1 MDGNLELAWT
11 TIEILAFIG
20 VMLGVVVGIVFGFA
34 KLGFQYAPFIVA
46 VAVLIWYFQQEII
59 MFTPETMEPGKGYE
73 CTFTVKNIPLDEF
86 GRPGGMMS
94 LADIPVEKIGDYTS
108 TGAIV
113 ARDLNTKLMEVEDS
127 KVDGKPKT
135 YVVKFL
141 DVENINEV

>member
-1 MDGNLELAWT
+1 
-11 TIEILAFIG
+11 
-20 VMLGVVVGIVFGFA
+20 
-34 KLGFQYAPFIVA
+34 
-46 VAVLIWYFQQEII
+46 

-94 LADIPVEKIGDYTS
+94 LADIPIEKIGDYTS
-108 TGAIV
+108 TGTII
-113 ARDLNTKLMEVEDS
+113 ARDLKTKLMEVEDS

-135 YVVKFL
+135 YVVKFA

>member
-94 LADIPVEKIGDYTS
+94 LADIPIEKIGDYTS
-108 TGAIV
+108 TGTIV
-113 ARDLNTKLMEVEDS
+113 ARDLNKELLEVEDRKTNS
-127 KVDGKPKT
+127 LPKT
-135 YVVKFL
+135 YVVKFA
-141 DVENINEV
+141 DVENIHEV

>member
-46 VAVLIWYFQQEII
+46 VAVLVWYFQQEII

-108 TGAIV
+108 TGTIV
-113 ARDLNTKLMEVEDS
+113 ARDLKTKLMEVEDS

-135 YVVKFL
+135 YVVKFA